1 MTDRGACCSVQE
13 IMQFFNPKTDG
24 LYGAGLSQ
32 TSHGLQTA
40 WHAEQGGFDG
50 PTIVAGL
57 LHDIG
62 WKLARPREETTDHGG
77 SANTRAI
84 PSTAL

>member
-1 MTDRGACCSVQE
+1 
-13 IMQFFNPKTDG
+13 MQFFNPKTDG